1 MAVSVTNPV
10 PVTDSTVIVKH
21 RVLTGLAVAP
31 LTFAALGASGG
42 PVDAA
47 SGVRATTLPAQGGGV
62 AARDTPLLATTA
74 TDPAKR
80 TSDSVG
86 VLAGG
91 MVAAASAAFAGTG
104 VVRKPKMRP

>member
-1 MAVSVTNPV
+1 MSVPDPAPATG
-10 PVTDSTVIVKH
+10 STVMVKH

-31 LTFAALGASGG
+31 LTFAALGAAGG
-42 PVDAA
+42 PVNAA
-47 SGVRATTLPAQGGGV
+47 SGVRVTTLPAQGGGGI
-62 AARDTPLLATTA
+62 AARDAPIRATTA

-86 VLAGG
+86 LLAGG

-104 VVRKPKMRP
+104 VVRKRKMRR